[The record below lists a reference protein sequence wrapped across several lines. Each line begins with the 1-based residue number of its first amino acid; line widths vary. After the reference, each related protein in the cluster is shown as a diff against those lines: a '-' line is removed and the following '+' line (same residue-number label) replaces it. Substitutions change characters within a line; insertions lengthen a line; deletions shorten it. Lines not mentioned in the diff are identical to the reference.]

1 MATEKTFI
9 TPKDAAAWFLR
20 DMAQAS
26 GFVVQ
31 AWTAGRP
38 LSAYATYR
46 PLLTAPDPWY
56 FAGVVALEA
65 CKICDLFPPE
75 EANEV
80 LREIFATM
88 DAVGGRDNDDAS
100 ALSFLIMGRL
110 GMGALLLHRK
120 VPDNLLAKVMLI
132 LLGSASAAAA
142 HMPADTAHEQIRAA
156 LKLGRPVWWMMF
168 KRRYD
173 FKEKTQTPRLV
184 RSIRA
189 MAEDDV
195 TDIAEGAA

>member
-1 MATEKTFI
+1 MASEKRFI
-9 TPKDAAAWFLR
+9 TPKDAAAWFLK
-20 DMAQAS
+20 DMAQVS

-31 AWTAGRP
+31 AWAAGQP

-80 LREIFATM
+80 LREVFATM
-88 DAVGGRDNDDAS
+88 DAAIGRDNDDAS
-100 ALSFLIMGRL
+100 ALAFLIMGRL

-132 LLGSASAAAA
+132 LLGSAAAAA
-142 HMPADTAHEQIRAA
+142 PHMPAETAHEQIRAA
-156 LKLGRPVWWMMF
+156 LKLGRPVWWVMF

-173 FKEKTQTPRLV
+173 FKEKKQLLRLV
-184 RSIRA
+184 PSIHA
-189 MAEDDV
+189 AQVDDV
-195 TDIAEGAA
+195 PGEDVV

>member
-9 TPKDAAAWFLR
+9 TPKDAAAWFLK
-20 DMAQAS
+20 DMAQVS
-26 GFVVQ
+26 GYVVK
-31 AWTAGRP
+31 AWTAGQP

-46 PLLTAPDPWY
+46 PILTAPDPWY

-80 LREIFATM
+80 LREVFATM
-88 DAVGGRDNDDAS
+88 DAVIGRDNDDAS
-100 ALSFLIMGRL
+100 ALAFLIMGRL

-132 LLGSASAAAA
+132 LLGSASAAAP

-156 LKLGRPVWWMMF
+156 LKLGRPVWWIMF

-173 FKEKTQTPRLV
+173 FKEKTLAPRLV
-184 RSIRA
+184 PSVHA
-189 MAEDDV
+189 TPADDMPDV
-195 TDIAEGAA
+195 AEGAA